1 MKFFK
6 KAGIA
11 AILLSLLTLAGC
23 GGVQNS
29 ADTDNG
35 KLKVYTSF
43 YAIYDFVNK
52 IGGDKI
58 ELTNVVPTGTE
69 PHDWEP
75 AIKDMA
81 SFENCDILFYN
92 GAGMESWIEKVQS
105 SVSNNLEYVELS
117 DGIADENAADPHIWL
132 SPANA
137 KLMAERIAEVLSQA
151 DAENAAYY
159 GNNLSDFEQKL
170 DELDKNYKTVTTSF
184 KNKDIV
190 VSHEA
195 YSYLCAEYGLNQVSI
210 DGISADS
217 EPSPEK
223 MKQLVNYINDNNIK
237 YIFYEEL
244 LSPKTAQ
251 TLATETGAQLLPL
264 NPFEGLTDDEIAAG
278 EDYISVMEENLNNIN
293 TALGE

>member
-117 DGIADENAADPHIWL
+117 DGIADENASDPHIWL

-151 DAENAAYY
+151 DTENAAYY

-170 DELDKNYKTVTTSF
+170 DELDKNYKTLTTSF

-195 YSYLCAEYGLNQVSI
+195 YSYLCSEYGLNQVSI

-237 YIFYEEL
+237 YIFFEEL